1 MTTEEQE
8 TLALEVAS
16 LEEAREQGARHW
28 GLEPDDLDVSVVE
41 EEKRLFGLLGRK
53 LRVEVVPRG
62 PVRQLKVRRF
72 AGDLLSRMELDVQ
85 PRITDEGLVNL
96 EGEDAGIVIGRYG
109 ETLKALEYL
118 TNLMLH
124 EEAGGHRVRFDCGG
138 YRERREASLTRLAE
152 SAARDA
158 VRKGRPI
165 SLEPMSSWERR
176 IIHLALKENGDVETR
191 SAGEEPLRKV
201 VVWPKNRK
209 ERRPQRR
216 LSTSF

>member
-1 MTTEEQE
+1 MTTEGQE
-8 TLALEVAS
+8 TLVLEVAT
-16 LEEAREQGARHW
+16 LEEAQEQGSKHW
-28 GLEPDDLDVSVVE
+28 GLEPEDLSFSVLD
-41 EEKRLFGLLGRK
+41 EEKRLFALLGRK
-53 LRVEVVPRG
+53 LRVEVAPLAAPG
-62 PVRQLKVRRF
+62 LLKVRRH
-72 AGDLLSRMELDVQ
+72 ARELLSRMELEVQ
-85 PRITDEGLVNL
+85 PEITPEGLLNL
-96 EGEDAGIVIGRYG
+96 VGDDAGIVIGRYR
-109 ETLKALEYL
+109 ETLKALEFL

-165 SLEPMSSWERR
+165 SLDPMSSWERR
-176 IIHLALKENGDVETR
+176 IIHVALKDDGEVETR
-191 SAGEEPLRKV
+191 SVGDEPLRKV
-201 VVWPKNRK
+201 VVWPKHRK

>member
-1 MTTEEQE
+1 MTTEGQE
-8 TLALEVAS
+8 TLVLEVATR
-16 LEEAREQGARHW
+16 EEAQEQGSKHW
-28 GLEPDDLDVSVVE
+28 GLEPEDLSFSVLD

-53 LRVEVVPRG
+53 LRVEVAPLAAPG
-62 PVRQLKVRRF
+62 LLKVRRH
-72 AGDLLSRMELDVQ
+72 ARELLSRMELEVQ
-85 PRITDEGLVNL
+85 PEITPEGLLNL
-96 EGEDAGIVIGRYG
+96 VGDDAGIVIGRYG
-109 ETLKALEYL
+109 ETLKALEFL

-165 SLEPMSSWERR
+165 SLDPMSSWERR
-176 IIHLALKENGDVETR
+176 IIHVALKDDGEVETR
-191 SAGEEPLRKV
+191 SVGDEPLRKV
-201 VVWPKNRK
+201 VVWPKHRK